1 MKPQT
6 WTIDRLI
13 NTALYLGGILLFLW
27 ALDYLSPYLA
37 SFFIALLSAYLLEP
51 IVRFIQTRMKVKRRW
66 LAVGITLISIMGFLL
81 LIAIIV
87 LPSMAGE
94 FMKLEKILEESLT
107 AIEVEEL
114 IPEGLIAQ
122 IEAFFYSE
130 DLKKLLN
137 RGDLAGY
144 GAAVIGYIG
153 KALSGAAGVLMSL
166 FSLVTFFLYLVFIML
181 FYHDFADHWEEAIPP
196 AYRNPL
202 VMLIHDVEDGM
213 QVYFRG
219 QALVVFWVCILFAI
233 GFELINLPLGILLGI
248 FVGLLNFVPYLQ
260 MLGLIPAFALAAV
273 QSAETGQSFWVVLG
287 LVVLVFTVV
296 QGIQEIVL
304 IPRILGEAT
313 GLNPAIILLSLS
325 IWGGLFGIIGMVI
338 ALPMTS
344 LLINY
349 YRRFILGH
357 EIGAIGEEE

>member
-13 NTALYLGGILLFLW
+13 NIALYLGGIFLFLW

-51 IVRFIQTRMKVKRRW
+51 IVRFFQTRMKIKKRW
-66 LAVGITLISIMGFLL
+66 LAVCITLISIMAFLF

-94 FMKLEKILEESLT
+94 LMKLEKILEESLT
-107 AIEVEEL
+107 AIAYEDL
-114 IPEGLIAQ
+114 MPEGLVAQ

-130 DLKKLLN
+130 DLKNLLN
-137 RGDLAGY
+137 QGDVASY
-144 GAAVIGYIG
+144 GAAIIGYIG
-153 KALSGAAGVLMSL
+153 KALSGAADVLMSL

-196 AYRNPL
+196 AYRKAV

-260 MLGLIPAFALAAV
+260 MLGLIPALALAAV
-273 QSAETGQSFWVVLG
+273 HSAETGQSFWVVLG
-287 LVVLVFTVV
+287 LVILVFTVV
-296 QGIQEIVL
+296 QAIQEIVL

-338 ALPMTS
+338 ALPITS

-349 YRRFILGH
+349 YRRFVLGH
-357 EIGAIGEEE
+357 EVEAIGEEE